1 MNFLIAGLG
10 NIGAEYENTRHNIGF
25 KIADAVAMKNK
36 VFFANDRLAAVAQ
49 FRTRGKNVTLIKP
62 ATFMNA
68 SGRAVKYW
76 MDKLKVP
83 QENTLVMLDDI
94 AIPFGAIRLR
104 KSGSHGGHNGL
115 RDIDEQLTH
124 SNYPRL
130 RFGVGNNFPKGAQV
144 HYVLGQWSA
153 EEQKALSEKI
163 ALAVACTE
171 AFMFEGIDRAMSAYN
186 KT

>member
-25 KIADAVAMKNK
+25 KIADALALKHH
-36 VFFANDRLAAVAQ
+36 VFFANDRLASVAQ

-76 MDKLKVP
+76 LDKQKVP
-83 QENTLVMLDDI
+83 MENLLVMLDDI
-94 AIPFGAIRLR
+94 AIPFGSIRLR

-115 RDIDEQLTH
+115 RDIDEVFTH
-124 SNYPRL
+124 SNYARL

-144 HYVLGQWSA
+144 HYVLGQWNA
-153 EEQKALSEKI
+153 EEQKLLAEKI
-163 ALAVACTE
+163 QLAVGCAE
-171 AFMFEGIDRAMSAYN
+171 AFMFEGADRAMSTYN